1 MMLSQILITLASNL
15 KWEKNIYNMWVKKT
29 IGEQR
34 KVLANL
40 LEPPMVSIAEVC
52 ISVWQ
57 SSDKLDQTL
66 SQHFVTIP
74 HCHLLYAVD
83 KYGRQISANITAKS
97 IDSDYRNQ
105 DLSLRPYAVNLYPKR
120 HFMLSS
126 VYISQTM
133 GKPCISTVQPVVDK
147 QQFLG
152 FVVADFDVQDL
163 PLFISPPKANS
174 YCEITQDQLT
184 ETDVPLPKRPRISLD
199 QYLSDLQGVLE
210 TLISAHGV
218 FHCQIHYGSGQ
229 VTLWQI
235 KDPFQYRLYSAE
247 QLLNAN
253 MYLAYSKQH
262 YSENAI
268 VSTAQVREV
277 LEKFRILRLASD
289 SIYLRTSSLNV
300 INGMV
305 GLSFSC
311 EGSQYMTVES
321 FLIKDLVFW
330 LGQE

>member
-1 MMLSQILITLASNL
+1 
-15 KWEKNIYNMWVKKT
+15 MWVKKT

-40 LEPPMVSIAEVC
+40 LEPPMTNIANVC
-52 ISVWQ
+52 ISVWEN
-57 SSDKLDQTL
+57 SDKLDNTL

-83 KYGRQISANITAKS
+83 KYGKQISANVTAEK
-97 IDSDYRNQ
+97 IDANYRNQ
-105 DLSLRPYAVNLYPKR
+105 DLSHRPYAINLYPKR

-152 FVVADFDVQDL
+152 FIVADFDVQDL
-163 PLFISPPKANS
+163 PLFISPSKTSS
-174 YCEITQDQLT
+174 YCEVTENQLSS
-184 ETDVPLPKRPRISLD
+184 EEDIALPKRPRISLD

-229 VTLWQI
+229 VTLWQMN
-235 KDPFQYRLYSAE
+235 DPYQYRLYSAE

-253 MYLAYSKQH
+253 MYLAYTKHH
-262 YSENAI
+262 YPENAI
-268 VSTAQVREV
+268 VSVTQVRDV

-289 SIYLRTSSLNV
+289 SIYLRTCSLNI

-311 EGSQYMTVES
+311 EGSQYMTVDS
-321 FLIKDLVFW
+321 FLLKDLVFW
-330 LGQE
+330 LGQTQE